1 LRTFLGQRYLPAFS
15 GLFLAGGPSKMFHWS
30 SKRTSNDASAQLAAL
45 YNAQAVIEFSMDGKI
60 VTANK
65 NVLDVLGYTLEEI
78 QGKHHRMFVDPNET
92 GTAAYREFWG
102 SLNRGEFQAAEF
114 KRFAKDGRE
123 V

>member
-1 LRTFLGQRYLPAFS
+1 MRTFLGKRYLPAFS

-65 NVLDVLGYTLEEI
+65 NFLDVLG
-78 QGKHHRMFVDPNET
+78 
-92 GTAAYREFWG
+92 
-102 SLNRGEFQAAEF
+102 
-114 KRFAKDGRE
+114 
-123 V
+123 